1 MGGGHV
7 ICALHANQSNRRHEF
22 DHLPPHHYLHRS
34 NTSMDLRKTF
44 LKPFKKAKQKLTES
58 HRKRDGRSG
67 SEGDR
72 EGKGTDVEGGSETG
86 QKNPRL
92 HSEVESVVESGPSRE
107 GNDVGGDEVGQV
119 DPPTSTPSISHGR
132 EPDSM

>member
-7 ICALHANQSNRRHEF
+7 ICALHTDQSNRHHEF
-22 DHLPPHHYLHRS
+22 DHLPSHHYLHRS
-34 NTSMDLRKTF
+34 NTSMDLRKKF

-58 HRKRDGRSG
+58 HRKRDGRSE

-72 EGKGTDVEGGSETG
+72 EGKATDVGGSETG
-86 QKNPRL
+86 ENSPQPCL
-92 HSEVESVVESGPSRE
+92 EVEGVVESGPSRE
-107 GNDVGGDEVGQV
+107 GNDVSGDELGQV
-119 DPPTSTPSISHGR
+119 DPLTSIPPISHGR

>member
-1 MGGGHV
+1 
-7 ICALHANQSNRRHEF
+7 
-22 DHLPPHHYLHRS
+22 
-34 NTSMDLRKTF
+34 MDLRKKF

-72 EGKGTDVEGGSETG
+72 EGKGTDVGGSETD

-92 HSEVESVVESGPSRE
+92 HLEVGGVVESGPSRE
-107 GNDVGGDEVGQV
+107 GNDVDGDEGGQV
-119 DPPTSTPSISHGR
+119 DPPTLTPSISHGE
-132 EPDSM
+132 EPDSV